1 MNKRNTKATPARK
14 AVIAKAGKRAGRR
27 ATGRPTSTP
36 PRQVVGKVDLQGRDP
51 LEASRIVWG
60 ALEGAPLNERFTA
73 AVKAAEEVYLATEE
87 GMTAAGAYKA
97 AIETATEALLVR
109 AS

>member
-1 MNKRNTKATPARK
+1 MSRRNTKEKPARK
-14 AVIAKAGKRAGRR
+14 APIAKAGKRAGQR

-36 PRQVVGKVDLQGRDP
+36 RQIVGGVDLQGRDP
-51 LEASRIVWG
+51 LESAKIVWG
-60 ALEGAPLNERFTA
+60 ALEGAPINERFAA

-87 GMTAAGAYKA
+87 GVTAAGAYKA
-97 AIETATEALLVR
+97 AIETTTEALLVR